1 MFFTSAVFLR
11 MKTQSYIVSSVD
23 SRTLSMQAFPF
34 RFSKAPL
41 SATLLGF
48 VLLFV
53 IAGATTG
60 GAQILDF
67 KATGAPVKAAPADK
81 EIVQAV
87 RSVSTERIH
96 QTIRRLVDFKYRST
110 VSSVEA
116 GLPPGTG
123 ILAAAQWIEQQFQSI
138 SASCGGCLEVKEDAF
153 IEQPQKEGF
162 NGSLP
167 RIVKPTKIVN
177 VYAILKGTD
186 PAQSKRMYLVTG
198 HYDTRVSDV
207 MDAHSFAPGANDD
220 SSGTATSL
228 ECARILS
235 QHRFPATLVFA
246 AVAGEEQG
254 LNGSHHLAVLARQ
267 EGWNLEGVLNNDIV
281 GGDTTPGDKHAD
293 KSLVRVFSEGVPA
306 SATQEQVR
314 RILALGGES
323 DSPSRELAREVLDVA
338 RTYFPMNGAKPG
350 LPPLTPVMVLR
361 LDRYLR
367 GGDHRSFNE
376 QGFPAV
382 RFTEWRE
389 NFNHQHQNVRLENGV
404 QFGDLIQFDDFSYI
418 AKVARLNA
426 ATLATLAS
434 APGMP
439 KNVRMSTHNLDNNS
453 VLKWEKPD
461 GVPEGASYQ
470 IVWRETNA
478 SDWQYAGRAS
488 TFNETVSGAEHT
500 VTVPISKDNVFF
512 GVRSC
517 DAKAHC
523 GPAAIP
529 VPER

>member
-1 MFFTSAVFLR
+1 MQVFL
-11 MKTQSYIVSSVD
+11 
-23 SRTLSMQAFPF
+23 F
-34 RFSKAPL
+34 RLCKAHP
-41 SATLLGF
+41 SATLLGAT
-48 VLLFV
+48 LLLG
-53 IAGATTG
+53 ITACPGSS
-60 GAQILDF
+60 AQTLDF
-67 KATGAPVKAAPADK
+67 KATGAPIKAAPADK
-81 EIVQAV
+81 EIVDAV
-87 RSVSTERIH
+87 RSVSAEKIH
-96 QTIRRLVDFKYRST
+96 QTIQTLVNFKYRST
-110 VSSVEA
+110 VSSVETD
-116 GLPPGTG
+116 LPPGTG
-123 ILAAAQWIEQQFQSI
+123 VLAAAQWIEQQFQSI
-138 SASCGGCLEVKEDAF
+138 SAGCGGCLEVKEDAF

-162 NGSLP
+162 NGSIP

-177 VYAILKGTD
+177 VYAILKGSD
-186 PAQSKRMYLVTG
+186 PAQNKRMYLVTG

-235 QHRFPATLVFA
+235 HHRFPATLVFA
-246 AVAGEEQG
+246 TVAGEEQG
-254 LNGSHHLAVLARQ
+254 LNGSHHLAVFAKQ
-267 EGWNLEGVLNNDIV
+267 EGWDLEGVLNNDIV
-281 GGDTTPGDKHAD
+281 GGDTTPGDKLSD
-293 KSLVRVFSEGVPA
+293 KSLLRVFSEGVPA

-314 RILALGGES
+314 RILALGGEN

-338 RTYFPMNGAKPG
+338 RTYFPTNTARTGF
-350 LPPLTPVMVLR
+350 PPLTPVMVLR

-376 QGFPAV
+376 QGFAAV

-389 NFNHQHQNVRLENGV
+389 NFNHQHQNVRIENGV

-426 ATLATLAS
+426 ATLANLAS

-439 KNVRMSTHNLDNNS
+439 KNVRMSTRNLDNNS
-453 VLKWEKPD
+453 VLKWEAPD
-461 GVPEGASYQ
+461 GAPEGVSYQ

-478 SDWQYAGRAS
+478 SDWQYAGMAS
-488 TFNETVSGAEHT
+488 AYREMVNGGEHT

-517 DAKAHC
+517 DAKGHC

>member
-1 MFFTSAVFLR
+1 
-11 MKTQSYIVSSVD
+11 
-23 SRTLSMQAFPF
+23 
-34 RFSKAPL
+34 
-41 SATLLGF
+41 
-48 VLLFV
+48 
-53 IAGATTG
+53 
-60 GAQILDF
+60 
-67 KATGAPVKAAPADK
+67 
-81 EIVQAV
+81 
-87 RSVSTERIH
+87 
-96 QTIRRLVDFKYRST
+96 
-110 VSSVEA
+110 
-116 GLPPGTG
+116 
-123 ILAAAQWIEQQFQSI
+123 
-138 SASCGGCLEVKEDAF
+138 
-153 IEQPQKEGF
+153 
-162 NGSLP
+162 
-167 RIVKPTKIVN
+167 
-177 VYAILKGTD
+177 
-186 PAQSKRMYLVTG
+186 
-198 HYDTRVSDV
+198 
-207 MDAHSFAPGANDD
+207 
-220 SSGTATSL
+220 
-228 ECARILS
+228 
-235 QHRFPATLVFA
+235 
-246 AVAGEEQG
+246 
-254 LNGSHHLAVLARQ
+254 
-267 EGWNLEGVLNNDIV
+267 VLNNDIV
-281 GGDTTPGDKHAD
+281 GGDTTPGDKYAD

-338 RTYFPMNGAKPG
+338 RTYFPVNAAPMNAAKLG

-389 NFNHQHQNVRLENGV
+389 NFNHQHQNVRTENGV

-434 APGMP
+434 APGTP
-439 KNVRMSTHNLDNNS
+439 KNVRVSTRNLDNNS
-453 VLKWEKPD
+453 VLKWEAPD
-461 GVPEGASYQ
+461 GAPEGAWYQ

-488 TFNETVSGAEHT
+488 KYNETVSGAEHT
-500 VTVPISKDNVFF
+500 VSVSISKDNVFF

>member
-1 MFFTSAVFLR
+1 MQVFLFR
-11 MKTQSYIVSSVD
+11 LFKAHPPA
-23 SRTLSMQAFPF
+23 TL
-34 RFSKAPL
+34 L
-41 SATLLGF
+41 SATLLLG
-48 VLLFV
+48 
-53 IAGATTG
+53 ITTTPG
-60 GAQILDF
+60 SSAQILDF
-67 KATGAPVKAAPADK
+67 KATGAPIKAAPADK
-81 EIVQAV
+81 EIVDAV
-87 RSVSTERIH
+87 RSVSAEKIH
-96 QTIRRLVDFKYRST
+96 QTIQTLVNFKTRST
-110 VSSVEA
+110 VSSVETD
-116 GLPPGTG
+116 LPPGTG
-123 ILAAAQWIEQQFQSI
+123 VLAAAQWIEQQFQSI
-138 SASCGGCLEVKEDAF
+138 SANCGGCLEVKEDVF

-162 NGSLP
+162 NGSIP

-177 VYAILKGTD
+177 VYAILKGSD

-235 QHRFPATLVFA
+235 HYRFPATLVFA
-246 AVAGEEQG
+246 TVAGEEQG
-254 LNGSHHLAVLARQ
+254 LNGSHHLAVLAKQ
-267 EGWNLEGVLNNDIV
+267 EGWDLEGVLNNDIV
-281 GGDTTPGDKHAD
+281 GGDTTPGDKLSD

-314 RILALGGES
+314 RILALGGEN

-338 RTYFPMNGAKPG
+338 RTYFPANATRTG
-350 LPPLTPVMVLR
+350 LPPLAPVMVLR

-376 QGFPAV
+376 QGFAAV

-389 NFNHQHQNVRLENGV
+389 NFNHQHQNVRIENGV

-439 KNVRMSTHNLDNNS
+439 KDVRMSTRNLDNNS
-453 VLKWEKPD
+453 VLKWEVPD
-461 GVPEGASYQ
+461 GAPAGAYYQ
-470 IVWRETNA
+470 IVWRETDA

-488 TFNETVSGAEHT
+488 AYHETVDGSEHT

-517 DAKAHC
+517 DAKEHC
-523 GPAAIP
+523 GAAAIP